1 MANLWDTIANLKLP
15 IPEPSEGAD
24 DQHKEAPSGPKML
37 RYNPGYDISVLK
49 EVLLLNPFDDASR
62 WDEIAKAFNK
72 ELMKRRPNVQAVNS
86 RSIKERVEK
95 LLKAFKSEQMAAL
108 RRSGTAEEYT
118 ERDSLLTEISQ
129 MKDESHVKKASETKG
144 SDDKDI
150 IKQGEAVRKH
160 AMEGMAKKDDSTP
173 SKKVRRTQ
181 SMSEYVEYKKAE
193 IELRKV
199 RKQELQMEREEKG
212 RMFSMMKTMLE
223 SMKK

>member
-1 MANLWDTIANLKLP
+1 MRVTSSVYRWVFP
-15 IPEPSEGAD
+15 IPIAVSENQALD
-24 DQHKEAPSGPKML
+24 LAFPNEYIEQQ
-37 RYNPGYDISVLK
+37 N
-49 EVLLLNPFDDASR
+49 LL
-62 WDEIAKAFNK
+62 ICGT
-72 ELMKRRPNVQAVNS
+72 
-86 RSIKERVEK
+86 
-95 LLKAFKSEQMAAL
+95 LL
-108 RRSGTAEEYT
+108 RSGTAEEYT

-160 AMEGMAKKDDSTP
+160 AMEGMAKKDGSTP

-193 IELRKV
+193 IELRKEELEV